1 MVEFPDDDKGV
12 PIDTLGSPVVE
23 SISELAIA
31 ADHKERLQA
40 GAGQAVVNAG
50 AFHPAAGRFRH
61 AKSAFRRMIEQA
73 DARGDAG
80 ADNGASA
87 IQLPRRIGLVAA
99 EKINDVFRCHG
110 SSICLNAEWSKVFCL
125 MVINKTYGCIK
136 FNLIR
141 RKKTFD

>member
-1 MVEFPDDDKGV
+1 MQRCRSLLERGSFLSPWNLADKRLIG
-12 PIDTLGSPVVE
+12 LQ
-23 SISELAIA
+23 LATSSNL
-31 ADHKERLQA
+31 DFKLR
-40 GAGQAVVNAG
+40 
-50 AFHPAAGRFRH
+50 RYRH
-61 AKSAFRRMIEQA
+61 ASLLFPI
-73 DARGDAG
+73 

-87 IQLPRRIGLVAA
+87 IQLPRRLGLVAA

-110 SSICLNAEWSKVFCL
+110 SSICLNAEWSKVFCF